1 MNVDI
6 HNHILWGLDDGAQ
19 NPEDTLALA
28 EDAVQNEITHV
39 IATPH
44 HKDGKYENPAS
55 FILQRVDEANQLL
68 QDHHVPLTIL
78 PGMELHLYGEIIR
91 DFQAAEQTLLTLNQ
105 TGTYVLI
112 ELPYD
117 HVPAYTQRLLFDL
130 QVEGY
135 VPIIAHPER
144 NHEIRERPS
153 ILYRMIEKG
162 ALAQLTA
169 ASIAGEF
176 SSKYQAISRK
186 LIEHELIHFIA
197 SDAHNVTRRGFA
209 LKAAYEWIDRKLGQQ
224 YTQSFRENAR
234 LLVSGQDIAVPSPLP
249 FDKSKKRKKFLG
261 LF

>member
-19 NPEDTLALA
+19 TPEDTLALA
-28 EDAVQNEITHV
+28 KDAVQNGITHV

-44 HKDGKYENPAS
+44 HRDGKYDNPAS
-55 FILQRVDEANQLL
+55 VILQRVDEANRLL
-68 QDHHVPLTIL
+68 EDNKIPLTIL
-78 PGMELHLYGEIIR
+78 PGMELHLYGEIVQ
-91 DFQAAEQTLLTLNQ
+91 DFQAAHQTLITLNQ
-105 TGTYVLI
+105 TQLYVLI

-144 NHEIRERPS
+144 NHDIRERPS
-153 ILYRMIEKG
+153 ILHRMVEKG

-169 ASIAGEF
+169 ASVAGEF
-176 SSKYQAISRK
+176 SSKYQGISRK
-186 LIEHELIHFIA
+186 LIEHNLIHFIA
-197 SDAHNVTRRGFA
+197 SDAHNIARRGFA
-209 LKAAYEWIDRKLGQQ
+209 LKAAYEWIDRKLGGQ
-224 YTQSFRENAR
+224 YTDFFKENAR
-234 LLVSGQDIAVPSPLP
+234 LLVSGQDIAVPAPRP
-249 FDKSKKRKKFLG
+249 FDRKKKRQKFLG